1 MTGAIEIYLARFRE
15 SRNLPVALSLDERTN
30 DDFDNSQF
38 ATFRTCGNLHSWIPA
53 TGFFPFTRPYAIRY
67 VDGLAIGFLRGCM
80 LPATPLW

>member
-1 MTGAIEIYLARFRE
+1 MDGWMMMIDKKHIDQTLLFKKVDKDFVHQHRF
-15 SRNLPVALSLDERTN
+15 PK
-30 DDFDNSQF
+30 
-38 ATFRTCGNLHSWIPA
+38 HYYSWIPA

>member
-1 MTGAIEIYLARFRE
+1 MDVCELLNVLSYGFTGTVHG
-15 SRNLPVALSLDERTN
+15 SRRSY
-30 DDFDNSQF
+30 
-38 ATFRTCGNLHSWIPA
+38 SWIPA